1 MIAPEP
7 ILRAGLDTVSWACI
21 YARYQSLNEGC
32 NVKEMNE
39 VMEAIHEVPRMLMS
53 WSDTRLREVRT
64 HLGCFSSE
72 RYAGSPDL
80 VTYFNTRLAENEGDK
95 AWHTNLDPLRVGIDL
110 ATSGAGST
118 IGSCAL

>member
-21 YARYQSLNEGC
+21 YARNQSLSEGC
-32 NVKEMNE
+32 NVKELNE

-53 WSDTRLREVRT
+53 WSDTRLREVRAN
-64 HLGCFSSE
+64 LKCFSSE

-80 VTYFNTRLAENEGDK
+80 VVYFNTRLSENGGE
-95 AWHTNLDPLRVGIDL
+95 
-110 ATSGAGST
+110 SGRSRG
-118 IGSCAL
+118 